1 MAPLEGIADA
11 ALGWLLLTAALVGL
25 FAVYSAGLTL
35 IGRAARRPAGAAVP
49 LARRGPVGGSAG
61 SRRHAA

>member
-1 MAPLEGIADA
+1 MAPLETIADA

-25 FAVYSAGLTL
+25 FALYSAGLTL
-35 IGRAARRPAGAAVP
+35 IGRVARRPAGTPVP
-49 LARRGPVGGSAG
+49 LGGRERVAGPAG